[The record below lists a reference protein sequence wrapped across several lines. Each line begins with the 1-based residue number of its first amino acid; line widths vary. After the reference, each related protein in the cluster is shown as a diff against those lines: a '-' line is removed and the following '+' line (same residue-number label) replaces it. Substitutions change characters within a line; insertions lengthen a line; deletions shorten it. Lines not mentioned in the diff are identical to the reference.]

1 MRRQLAGCVGAGL
14 AALLVVT
21 SPVTAA
27 DSAKPIVAIVDFDA
41 TPSGRLLP
49 PPQLG
54 ETAAQLMLDRLV
66 ASGAFRVYDGHWLQ
80 HQRRDTDRRD
90 RLETVRAGAE
100 SAGIDYL
107 LLGTITRFSEERRNR
122 SFGGG
127 AFRLPIFGGMH
138 RQRAELVV
146 AISVRLV
153 DTRSGEIVTTAT
165 GMGTAIRTNMGL
177 GGLGLLRAGGVGG
190 FSNGS
195 SDFRDAQLDE
205 AIRRSIELASVE
217 LISAGQRLG
226 QAPAVQR

>member
-1 MRRQLAGCVGAGL
+1 MRRQFVGCTGAGL
-14 AALLVVT
+14 AALLVIT
-21 SPVTAA
+21 SPATAA
-27 DSAKPIVAIVDFDA
+27 DAAKPIVAIVDFDA

-90 RLETVRAGAE
+90 RLEIVRAGAE
-100 SAGIDYL
+100 SAGVDYL

-122 SFGGG
+122 AFGGG
-127 AFRLPIFGGMH
+127 VFRLPILGGMH
-138 RQRAELVV
+138 QQRAELAVG
-146 AISVRLV
+146 ISVRLV
-153 DTRSGEIVTTAT
+153 DTRSGEVVTTAT
-165 GMGTAIRTNMGL
+165 GMGTAIRTNVGL
-177 GGLGLLRAGGVGG
+177 GAAGLLRAGGAGG

-217 LISAGQRLG
+217 LISAGRRLG
-226 QAPAVQR
+226 QAPGAER